1 MNFLKLHL
9 ICKYEDYFFTL
20 PDCISWWLRCKV
32 YKNLFSPDLVQFKS
46 KINQDVFMQIFIL
59 QRQSKLDEVLRQ
71 TGEADGLGGHSSY
84 IASPHHTPGKKRY
97 FATTEHDIGARCG
110 AAGCANTGL
119 SWKYFWTRNY
129 FRNQKPR
136 GWGRDALLLITPS
149 CCPALGR
156 IPRVEGGLML
166 GGTGAKGCGPS
177 WLSSSWPP
185 SGKKSWTVSYD
196 FFFFCCKET
205 RQTIRATWSCISS
218 RLNTMIID
226 FF

>member
-1 MNFLKLHL
+1 MV
-9 ICKYEDYFFTL
+9 
-20 PDCISWWLRCKV
+20 W
-32 YKNLFSPDLVQFKS
+32 
-46 KINQDVFMQIFIL
+46 
-59 QRQSKLDEVLRQ
+59 
-71 TGEADGLGGHSSY
+71 GHSSY
-84 IASPHHTPGKKRY
+84 IASPHHTPGKRRY

-166 GGTGAKGCGPS
+166 GGKGAKGCGPS

-196 FFFFCCKET
+196 FFFFAVKRRGKQFVLRGVVLAHAWT
-205 RQTIRATWSCISS
+205 RW
-218 RLNTMIID
+218 
-226 FF
+226 